1 MANEQN
7 LIPISERTSS
17 ELREMTRKGGIASG
31 KKRRERKK
39 MREDLLRY
47 LSEVDPETGNTMQ
60 ENIVLAAVAKAS
72 SGDVRA
78 IEFIRDTIGEK
89 PDQSM
94 TIDATIGLSDA
105 DRKLLKEANR
115 LYASGT

>member
-7 LIPISERTSS
+7 LVPFNERTVS
-17 ELREMTRKGGIASG
+17 EQRTIAQNGGIASG

-72 SGDVRA
+72 NGDVRA

-89 PDQSM
+89 PADELRLEGGVRF
-94 TIDATIGLSDA
+94 TFDGGDDLS
-105 DRKLLKEANR
+105 
-115 LYASGT
+115 G